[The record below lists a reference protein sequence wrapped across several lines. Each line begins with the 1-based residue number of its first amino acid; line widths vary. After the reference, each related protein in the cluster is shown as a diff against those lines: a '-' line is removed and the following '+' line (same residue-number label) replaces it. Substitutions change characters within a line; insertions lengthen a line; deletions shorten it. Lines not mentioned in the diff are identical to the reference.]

1 MGLKDIYY
9 TKVGEYDGKPANIR
23 LGIRDNP
30 VSLETFRPRTGDW
43 GEETGRGFYER
54 DDTIASIIGQLLMH
68 GIKKQKQNDVG
79 DIPDSQVYGISKD
92 DKKGFQNVGAS
103 YFDD

>member
-1 MGLKDIYY
+1 
-9 TKVGEYDGKPANIR
+9 
-23 LGIRDNP
+23 
-30 VSLETFRPRTGDW
+30 
-43 GEETGRGFYER
+43 
-54 DDTIASIIGQLLMH
+54 MH

-103 YFDD
+103 YVDD